1 MARQYVITEEEMQSL
16 IESLEL
22 HRLREDNI
30 CNPGKFLE
38 TENRYLTPEER
49 KALAP
54 VVESLLRGFHFVVV
68 RWAQQMGF
76 DGRRK

>member
-1 MARQYVITEEEMQSL
+1 MARQYVITEEETLSL

-22 HRLREDNI
+22 VRLRN
-30 CNPGKFLE
+30 
-38 TENRYLTPEER
+38 ENVCAPYRHLDDAWRNLSDEE
-49 KALAP
+49 KKNVMPAID
-54 VVESLLRGFHFVVV
+54 SLHRGFHFVVV